1 MSMLDTYRN
10 NLLRKREEAAKLNQ
24 DLAKEQAKIAPLQQ
38 KIISANAAIGR
49 TKSASTIKSKLNEI
63 ERANKAIADTQ
74 KKGWR
79 HPEKTCTERKGN
91 CRSRKDLS

>member
-1 MSMLDTYRN
+1 MSTLDTYRN

-49 TKSASTIKSKLNEI
+49 TKM
-63 ERANKAIADTQ
+63 Q
-74 KKGWR
+74 VQ
-79 HPEKTCTERKGN
+79 
-91 CRSRKDLS
+91 

>member
-49 TKSASTIKSKLNEI
+49 TKSASTIKSTLYTRDDVNANEMYL
-63 ERANKAIADTQ
+63 AQ
-74 KKGWR
+74 
-79 HPEKTCTERKGN
+79 
-91 CRSRKDLS
+91 S